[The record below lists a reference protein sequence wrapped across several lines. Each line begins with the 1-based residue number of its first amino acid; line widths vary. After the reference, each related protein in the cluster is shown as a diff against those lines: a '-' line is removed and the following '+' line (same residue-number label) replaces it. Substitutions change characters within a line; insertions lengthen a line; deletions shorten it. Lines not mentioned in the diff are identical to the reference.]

1 MSTPESY
8 FESMYAGSADPWS
21 FTTRWY
27 EERKRD
33 LAVAALPQPRFSSA
47 FEPGCAIGLLTARL
61 ASRCD
66 QVLAVDAVDAAV
78 ATARTRLAAR
88 SNVVVER
95 RSLPAEWPDGPFDLI
110 VLSELG
116 YYFDDADLDLL
127 LKSTVDSL
135 EPGGTLLAVHWRPRV
150 AEHTRD
156 GDAVHAAIGALP
168 GLART
173 VSHVEDDFRLEVYR
187 RVPPEARS
195 VAQVEGLR

>member
-1 MSTPESY
+1 MSTPASY
-8 FESMYAGSADPWS
+8 FERMYADSTDPWS

-33 LAVAALPQPRFSSA
+33 LTVAALPRPRYRSA

-61 ASRCD
+61 AKRCD
-66 QVLAVDAVDAAV
+66 RVLAVDAVDAAAA
-78 ATARTRLAAR
+78 ATRARLADR
-88 SNVVVER
+88 PHVLVER
-95 RSLPAEWPDGPFDLI
+95 RSLPDQWPDGTFDLI

-116 YYFDDADLDLL
+116 YYFDDADLDVL
-127 LKSTVDSL
+127 LKSTVDAL

-156 GDAVHAAIGALP
+156 GDAVHAAIRALP

-173 VSHVEDDFRLEVYR
+173 VSHVEADVRLEVYQ
-187 RVPPEARS
+187 RVPPEPRS
-195 VAQVEGLR
+195 VAQAEGLR